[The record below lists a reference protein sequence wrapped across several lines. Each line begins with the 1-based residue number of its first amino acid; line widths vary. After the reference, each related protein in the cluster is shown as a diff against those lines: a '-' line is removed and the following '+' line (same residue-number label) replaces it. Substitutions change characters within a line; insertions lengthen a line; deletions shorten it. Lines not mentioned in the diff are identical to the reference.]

1 MKILALE
8 TSGPVCTV
16 ALAGWTSPPRDATR
30 ALKLMTLVRRTGHSE
45 FARHAEILFGLI
57 DEVLGPRRL
66 EGVTGIAV
74 SIGPG
79 SFTGLRVG
87 LAAAKTFARFGRIPL
102 AGVSTLEA
110 MAASAPDDARS
121 IVATLDALRGEVY
134 AATFRRAAGRLRLA
148 AGPWIL
154 DPAGLERRMPAGAV
168 RITGQPDA
176 GVIAALGAVRLAAGR
191 SDDPDRLVPAYL
203 REPEAVLKRRLRVP
217 PPAGRRT
224 VLGR

>member
-16 ALAGWTSPPRDATR
+16 ALAGWTTPPRDAAG
-30 ALKLMTLVRRTGHSE
+30 ALQRMTLVRRTGRSE

-57 DEVLGPRRL
+57 DEVLGTRRL
-66 EGVTGIAV
+66 TGVTGIAV

-110 MAASAPDDARS
+110 MAATAPDDARC
-121 IVATLDALRGEVY
+121 VMATLDALRGDVY
-134 AATFRRAAGRLRLA
+134 AAAFRRAGGRLRRTG
-148 AGPWIL
+148 GPWIL
-154 DPAGLERRMPAGAV
+154 DPAGLARRTPAGAV
-168 RITGQPDA
+168 RMTGQPDA
-176 GVIAALGAVRLAAGR
+176 GVIAALGAVRLGAGR
-191 SDDPDRLVPAYL
+191 SDDPDRLVPVYL
-203 REPEAVLKRRLRVP
+203 REPEAVLKRR
-217 PPAGRRT
+217 AA
-224 VLGR
+224 LGR